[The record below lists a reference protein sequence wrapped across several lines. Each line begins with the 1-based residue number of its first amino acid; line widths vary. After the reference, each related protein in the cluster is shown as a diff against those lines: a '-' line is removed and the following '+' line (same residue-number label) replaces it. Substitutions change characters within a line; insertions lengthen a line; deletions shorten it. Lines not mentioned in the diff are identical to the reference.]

1 VNDQPTDTTAGTI
14 SNWGVGTCLK
24 TSCTLSPTTNK
35 IGTIWWAVSAKKSG
49 STDFAS
55 ANCPSKDTITTNA
68 ARPNTSEESKTDAQK
83 ENDSKMADEY
93 ASSEV
98 TPADGESWA
107 DF

>member
-1 VNDQPTDTTAGTI
+1 MNDVPSDTTAGTI

-35 IGTIWWAVSAKKSG
+35 IGTLWWSISAKKSG

-55 ANCPSKDTITTNA
+55 ANCPTRDQIMTYV
-68 ARPNTSEESKTDAQK
+68 ARPNATTDSKTQAQIDNEGK
-83 ENDSKMADEY
+83 TATDYQNSDVD
-93 ASSEV
+93 
-98 TPADGESWA
+98 PADGESWT